1 MPIIKYKSVQTGPK
15 SQFGGEKNGLFK
27 VEYHSGIADMVK
39 GVPSMPA
46 NSQISIEI
54 KSLK

>member
-15 SQFGGEKNGLFK
+15 SQLGGEKNGLVN
-27 VEYHSGIADMVK
+27 VEYHVGIAEMVK
-39 GVPSMPA
+39 GVPNIPT
-46 NSQISIEI
+46 NSQNIIEI

>member
-27 VEYHSGIADMVK
+27 VEYHVGIAEMVK
-39 GVPSMPA
+39 GVPNIPT
-46 NSQISIEI
+46 NSQNIIEI